1 MDYASAMQ
9 WLYAQLPMYQ
19 RVGKAA
25 LNSNLDGISKL
36 AKHLGNPHQKFKSV
50 HIAGTNG
57 KGSSAHM
64 LASVL
69 QQAGYK
75 VGLYTS
81 PHLKDFRERIRIN
94 GIPIDRDY
102 TLDFVVSNREFFEQE
117 AFSFFEMT
125 VGLAFDYF
133 NNQQVDVAVIEVG
146 LGGRLDATNIIL
158 PEGCLITNIALDH
171 QQFLGTT
178 RPAIAKEKG
187 GIIKPN
193 TPVVLSV
200 HDNETFAVFD
210 AIAKQLDAPIYV
222 ADKYFYKTDL
232 LGDYQKYN
240 INGVITLIKT
250 LSSFNVSEVDIVN
263 GLQQVC
269 KNTGIRGRWE
279 VLGSKPDIIADV
291 AHNKAGLEVVL
302 KQLTSLKYDNLHIV
316 FGMVNDKDVGDLI
329 TLLPADA
336 IYYLCA
342 AAVPRAM
349 DVYSLSTYFS
359 NQKHK
364 YSSYESVKHAYNAAL
379 DAASATDVIFIGG
392 SLFVVSEILP

>member
-1 MDYASAMQ
+1 MDYASAIQ
-9 WLYAQLPMYQ
+9 WLYTQLPMYQ

-193 TPVVLSV
+193 TPVVLSAY
-200 HDNETFAVFD
+200 DNETFAVFD
-210 AIAKQLDAPIYV
+210 AIAKQLDAPLYV
-222 ADKYFYKTDL
+222 ADKYFYETDL
-232 LGDYQKYN
+232 LGDYQKQN

-263 GLQQVC
+263 GLQRVC

-279 VLGSKPDIIADV
+279 VLGNKPDIIADV

-349 DVYSLSTYFS
+349 DVDSLSTYFS
-359 NQKHK
+359 NQKRN
-364 YSSYESVKHAYNAAL
+364 YFSYESVKHAYNAAL
-379 DAASATDVIFIGG
+379 KAASASDVIFIGG

>member
-64 LASVL
+64 LSSVL

-187 GIIKPN
+187 GIIKPS

-210 AIAKQLDAPIYV
+210 AIAKQLDAPLYV

-349 DVYSLSTYFS
+349 DIYSLSTYFS

>member
-1 MDYASAMQ
+1 MDYASAIQ
-9 WLYAQLPMYQ
+9 WLYTQLPMYQ

-94 GIPIDRDY
+94 GIPINQDY
-102 TLDFVVSNREFFEQE
+102 ILDFVVSNREFFEQE

-133 NNQQVDVAVIEVG
+133 DNQQVDVAVIEVG
-146 LGGRLDATNIIL
+146 LGGRLDATNIIV
-158 PEGCLITNIALDH
+158 PEVCLITNIALDH

-193 TPVVLSV
+193 TPVVLSDY
-200 HDNETFAVFD
+200 DNETFAVFD
-210 AIAKQLDAPIYV
+210 AIAKQLDAPLYV
-222 ADKYFYKTDL
+222 AEKYVYKTDL
-232 LGDYQKYN
+232 LGEYQKQN
-240 INGVITLIKT
+240 INGVITLLKT
-250 LSSFNVSEVDIVN
+250 LSNFSVSEVDIVD
-263 GLQQVC
+263 GLQQVY

-279 VLGSKPDIIADV
+279 VLGNKPDIIADV

-316 FGMVNDKDVGDLI
+316 FGMVNDKDVGDLMM
-329 TLLPADA
+329 LLPKDA
-336 IYYLCA
+336 TYYLCA

-349 DVYSLSTYFS
+349 DVATLSTYFS
-359 NQKHK
+359 NQKRN
-364 YSSYESVKHAYNAAL
+364 YSSYKSVKYAYNSAL
-379 DAASATDVIFIGG
+379 NAASARDVIFIGG
-392 SLFVVSEILP
+392 SLFVVSEILT

>member
-64 LASVL
+64 LSSVL

-349 DVYSLSTYFS
+349 DIYSLSTYFS
-359 NQKHK
+359 NQKRK

>member
-1 MDYASAMQ
+1 MDYASAIQ
-9 WLYAQLPMYQ
+9 WLYTQLPMYQ

-102 TLDFVVSNREFFEQE
+102 TIDFVVSNREFFEQE

-158 PEGCLITNIALDH
+158 PEACLITNIALDH

-193 TPVVLSV
+193 IPVVLSV
-200 HDNETFAVFD
+200 YDNETFAVFD
-210 AIAKQLDAPIYV
+210 AIAKQLDAPLYV

-232 LGDYQKYN
+232 LGDYQKQN

-250 LSSFNVSEVDIVN
+250 LSSFSVSEIDIVN
-263 GLQQVC
+263 GLQRVC
-269 KNTGIRGRWE
+269 KNTGMRGRWE
-279 VLGSKPDIIADV
+279 VLGNKPDIIADV
-291 AHNKAGLEVVL
+291 VHNKAGLEVVL

-349 DVYSLSTYFS
+349 DVDSLSTYFS
-359 NQKHK
+359 NQKQN

-379 DAASATDVIFIGG
+379 NAASAKDVIFIGG

>member
-1 MDYASAMQ
+1 MDYASAIQ
-9 WLYAQLPMYQ
+9 WLYTQLPMYQ

-94 GIPIDRDY
+94 GTPIDRDY

-193 TPVVLSV
+193 TPVFLSTY
-200 HDNETFAVFD
+200 DNETFAVFD
-210 AIAKQLDAPIYV
+210 VIAKQLDAPLYV

-232 LGDYQKYN
+232 LGDYQKQN

-263 GLQQVC
+263 GLQRVC

-279 VLGSKPDIIADV
+279 VLGNKPDIIADV

-349 DVYSLSTYFS
+349 DVASLSTYFS
-359 NQKHK
+359 NQKRN

-379 DAASATDVIFIGG
+379 NAASATDVIFIGG

>member
-1 MDYASAMQ
+1 MDYASAIQ
-9 WLYAQLPMYQ
+9 WLYTQLPMYQ
-19 RVGKAA
+19 RLGKAA

-94 GIPIDRDY
+94 GIPINQDY
-102 TLDFVVSNREFFEQE
+102 ILDFVVSNREFFEQE

-125 VGLAFDYF
+125 VGLAFHYF
-133 NNQQVDVAVIEVG
+133 DNQQVDVAVIEVG
-146 LGGRLDATNIIL
+146 LGGRLDATNIIV
-158 PEGCLITNIALDH
+158 PEVCLITNIALDH

-193 TPVVLSV
+193 TPIVLSDY
-200 HDNETFAVFD
+200 DNETFAVFD
-210 AIAKQLDAPIYV
+210 AIAKQLDAPLYV
-222 ADKYFYKTDL
+222 AEKYVYKTDL
-232 LGDYQKYN
+232 LGEYQKQN
-240 INGVITLIKT
+240 INGVITLLKT
-250 LSSFNVSEVDIVN
+250 LSNFSVSEVDIVD
-263 GLQQVC
+263 GLQQVY

-279 VLGSKPDIIADV
+279 VLGNKPDIIADV

-316 FGMVNDKDVGDLI
+316 FGMVNDKDVGDLMM
-329 TLLPADA
+329 LLPIDA
-336 IYYLCA
+336 TYYLCA

-349 DVYSLSTYFS
+349 DVATLSPYFS
-359 NQKHK
+359 NQKRN
-364 YSSYESVKHAYNAAL
+364 YSSYKSVKYAYNAAL
-379 DAASATDVIFIGG
+379 NAASARDVIFIGG
-392 SLFVVSEILP
+392 SLFVVSEILT

>member
-1 MDYASAMQ
+1 VDYASAIK
-9 WLYAQLPMYQ
+9 WLHAQLPIYQ

-102 TLDFVVSNREFFEQE
+102 TIDFVVSNREFFEQE

-158 PEGCLITNIALDH
+158 PEACLITNIALDH

-193 TPVVLSV
+193 IPVVLSV
-200 HDNETFAVFD
+200 YDNETFAVFD
-210 AIAKQLDAPIYV
+210 AIAKQLVAPLYV

-232 LGDYQKYN
+232 LGDYQKQN

-250 LSSFNVSEVDIVN
+250 LSSFSVSEIDIVN
-263 GLQQVC
+263 GLQRVC
-269 KNTGIRGRWE
+269 KNTGMRGRWE
-279 VLGSKPDIIADV
+279 VLGDKPDIIADV

-329 TLLPADA
+329 TLLPPDA
-336 IYYLCA
+336 TYYLCA

-349 DVYSLSTYFS
+349 DVASLSTYFS
-359 NQKHK
+359 NQKSN
-364 YSSYESVKHAYNAAL
+364 YSSYESVKHAYDAAL
-379 DAASATDVIFIGG
+379 NAASARDVIFVGG

>member
-1 MDYASAMQ
+1 MDYASAIQ
-9 WLYAQLPMYQ
+9 WLYTQLPMYQ
-19 RVGKAA
+19 RMGKAA

-146 LGGRLDATNIIL
+146 LGGRLDATNIIV

-187 GIIKPN
+187 GIMKPN
-193 TPVVLSV
+193 TPVVLSDY
-200 HDNETFAVFD
+200 DNETFAVFD
-210 AIAKQLDAPIYV
+210 AIAKQLDAPLYV

-232 LGDYQKYN
+232 LGDYQQQN

-263 GLQQVC
+263 GLQRVC

-279 VLGSKPDIIADV
+279 VLGDKPDIIADV

-316 FGMVNDKDVGDLI
+316 FGMVNDKDVEDLI

-342 AAVPRAM
+342 AAVPRSM
-349 DVYSLSTYFS
+349 DVASLSTYFS
-359 NQKHK
+359 NQKRN

-379 DAASATDVIFIGG
+379 NAASARDVIFIGG

>member
-25 LNSNLDGISKL
+25 LNPNLDGITKL
-36 AKHLGNPHQKFKSV
+36 AAHLGNPHQKYKSI

-64 LASVL
+64 LASIL
-69 QQAGYK
+69 QEAGYQ

-81 PHLKDFRERIRIN
+81 PHLKDFSERIRIN
-94 GIPIDRDY
+94 GVPINQDY
-102 TLDFVVSNREFFEQE
+102 VLDFVVSNRTFFERE

-133 NNQQVDVAVIEVG
+133 AKQQLDIAVIEVG
-146 LGGRLDATNIIL
+146 LGGRLDATNIIT
-158 PEGCLITNIALDH
+158 PAACLITNIALDH

-193 TPVVLSV
+193 TPVVLGT
-200 HDNETFAVFD
+200 DDMETFAVFN
-210 AIAKQLDAPIYV
+210 AIAKSLDAPLCV
-222 ADKYFYKTDL
+222 AEQYNYTTDL
-232 LGDYQKYN
+232 RGNYQQQN
-240 INGVITLIKT
+240 INGVVSLLKK
-250 LSSFNVSEVDIVN
+250 LPSFRVSEDHIRN
-263 GLQQVC
+263 GLQQVR

-279 VLGSKPDIIADV
+279 ILGTKPTVIADV
-291 AHNKAGLEVVL
+291 AHNKAGLEAVL
-302 KQLTSLKYDNLHIV
+302 RQLTSLQYDALHVV
-316 FGMVNDKDVGDLI
+316 FGMVSDKDVGDLI

-336 IYYLCA
+336 TYYLCA

-349 DVYSLSTYFS
+349 DVRSLSLHFS
-359 NQKHK
+359 NHK
-364 YSSYESVKHAYNAAL
+364 RSFTSYESVKHAYAA
-379 DAASATDVIFIGG
+379 AQNKASTEDVIFIGG

>member
-1 MDYASAMQ
+1 MDYASAIQ
-9 WLYAQLPMYQ
+9 WLYTQLPMYQ
-19 RVGKAA
+19 RMGKAA

-102 TLDFVVSNREFFEQE
+102 TLDFVVSNLEFFEQE

-146 LGGRLDATNIIL
+146 LGGRLDATNIIV

-187 GIIKPN
+187 GIMKPN
-193 TPVVLSV
+193 TPVVLSDY
-200 HDNETFAVFD
+200 DNETFAVFD
-210 AIAKQLDAPIYV
+210 AIAKQLDAPLYV

-232 LGDYQKYN
+232 LGDYQQQN

-263 GLQQVC
+263 GLQRVC

-279 VLGSKPDIIADV
+279 VLGDKPDIIADV

-316 FGMVNDKDVGDLI
+316 FGMVNDKDVIDLI

-349 DVYSLSTYFS
+349 DVASLSTYFS
-359 NQKHK
+359 NQKRN
-364 YSSYESVKHAYNAAL
+364 YSSYKSVKHAYNAAL
-379 DAASATDVIFIGG
+379 NAASARDVIFIGG

>member
-1 MDYASAMQ
+1 MDYASAIQ
-9 WLYAQLPMYQ
+9 WLYTQLPMYQ

-94 GIPIDRDY
+94 GTPIDRDY

-193 TPVVLSV
+193 TPVFLSTY
-200 HDNETFAVFD
+200 DNETFAVFD
-210 AIAKQLDAPIYV
+210 VIAKQLDAPLYV

-232 LGDYQKYN
+232 LGDYQKQN

-263 GLQQVC
+263 GLQRVC

-279 VLGSKPDIIADV
+279 VLGNKPDIIADV

-349 DVYSLSTYFS
+349 DVASLSTYFS
-359 NQKHK
+359 NQKRN
-364 YSSYESVKHAYNAAL
+364 YSSYKSVKHAYNAAL
-379 DAASATDVIFIGG
+379 NAASATDVIFIGG

>member
-1 MDYASAMQ
+1 MDYASAIQ
-9 WLYAQLPMYQ
+9 WLYTQLPMYQ

-36 AKHLGNPHQKFKSV
+36 SKYLGNPHQKFKSV

-102 TLDFVVSNREFFEQE
+102 TLDFVISNREFFEQE

-146 LGGRLDATNIIL
+146 LGGRLDATNIIV

-193 TPVVLSV
+193 TPVVLSDY
-200 HDNETFAVFD
+200 DNETFAVFD
-210 AIAKQLDAPIYV
+210 AIAKQLDAPLYV
-222 ADKYFYKTDL
+222 AEKYVYKTDL
-232 LGDYQKYN
+232 LGDYQKQN
-240 INGVITLIKT
+240 INGVITLLKT
-250 LSSFNVSEVDIVN
+250 LSNFSVSEVDIVN
-263 GLQQVC
+263 GLQQVY
-269 KNTGIRGRWE
+269 KSTGIRGRWE
-279 VLGSKPDIIADV
+279 VLGNKPDIIADV

-316 FGMVNDKDVGDLI
+316 FGMVNDKDVGDLMM
-329 TLLPADA
+329 LLPKDA
-336 IYYLCA
+336 TYYLCA

-349 DVYSLSTYFS
+349 DVATLSTYFS
-359 NQKHK
+359 NQKRN
-364 YSSYESVKHAYNAAL
+364 YSSYKSVKYAYNAAL
-379 DAASATDVIFIGG
+379 NAASARDVIFIGG
-392 SLFVVSEILP
+392 SLFVVSEILT

>member
-19 RVGKAA
+19 RLGKVA
-25 LNSNLDGISKL
+25 LNSNLDGIYKL
-36 AKHLGNPHQKFKSV
+36 VEHLGNPHQKFKSV

-94 GIPIDRDY
+94 GIPIDEDY
-102 TLDFVVSNREFFEQE
+102 ILDFVVSNRKFFEQE

-133 NNQQVDVAVIEVG
+133 DNQQVDVAVIEVG
-146 LGGRLDATNIIL
+146 LGGRLDATNIIV
-158 PEGCLITNIALDH
+158 PEGCLITNISLDH

-193 TPVVLSV
+193 TPVVLSDY
-200 HDNETFAVFD
+200 DNETFVVFD
-210 AIAKQLDAPIYV
+210 TIAKQLDAPLYIADNYV
-222 ADKYFYKTDL
+222 YETDL
-232 LGDYQKYN
+232 LGDYQKQN
-240 INGVITLIKT
+240 INGVVTLIKT
-250 LSSFNVSEVDIVN
+250 LSNFNVSEVDIVN
-263 GLQQVC
+263 GLQQVY
-269 KNTGIRGRWE
+269 KNTGICGRWE
-279 VLGSKPDIIADV
+279 VLGNKPDIIADV

-349 DVYSLSTYFS
+349 DVASLSTYFS
-359 NQKHK
+359 NQKRN

-379 DAASATDVIFIGG
+379 DMASATDVIFIGG

>member
-1 MDYASAMQ
+1 MDYVSAIQ

-25 LNSNLDGISKL
+25 LNPNLDGITKL
-36 AKHLGNPHQKFKSV
+36 ASHLGNPHQKFKSI

-64 LASVL
+64 LASIL
-69 QQAGYK
+69 QEAGYK

-94 GIPIDRDY
+94 GVPIEQEY
-102 TLDFVVSNREFFEQE
+102 ILDFVVSSRTFFERE
-117 AFSFFEMT
+117 SFSFFEMT

-133 NNQQVDVAVIEVG
+133 AKQHVDVAVIEVG
-146 LGGRLDATNIIL
+146 LGGRLDATNIIT
-158 PEGCLITNIALDH
+158 PEACLITNIALDH

-178 RPAIAKEKG
+178 RPVIAKEKG

-193 TPVVLSV
+193 TTVVLGA
-200 HDNETFAVFD
+200 DDKETFAVFD
-210 AIAKQLDAPIYV
+210 AIAKTLDAPLYIADEHTYV
-222 ADKYFYKTDL
+222 TDL
-232 LGDYQKYN
+232 LGDYQQQN
-240 INGVITLIKT
+240 INGVVSLLKK
-250 LSSFNVSEVDIVN
+250 LSSFTFSEDHVCN
-263 GLQQVC
+263 GLQHVR

-279 VLGSKPDIIADV
+279 ILGTKPTVVADV

-302 KQLTSLKYDNLHIV
+302 RQLTSITYDTLHVV
-316 FGMVNDKDVGDLI
+316 FGIVSDKDVDDLV

-336 IYYLCA
+336 TYYLCA
-342 AAVPRAM
+342 AAVPRAL
-349 DVYSLSTYFS
+349 DVVSLSAHFS
-359 NQKHK
+359 NHNH
-364 YSSYESVKHAYNAAL
+364 SFTSYDSVEHAYDAAL
-379 DAASATDVIFIGG
+379 NKASAEDVVFVGG